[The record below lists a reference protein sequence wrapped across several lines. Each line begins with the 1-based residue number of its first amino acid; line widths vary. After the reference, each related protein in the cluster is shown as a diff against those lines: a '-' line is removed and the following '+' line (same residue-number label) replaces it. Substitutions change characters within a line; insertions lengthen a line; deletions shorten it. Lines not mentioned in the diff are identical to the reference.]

1 MKTKHILG
9 LAVGIIALGFTSNL
23 RAEDAA
29 KPPADLKAKV
39 EELRGLPPEER
50 RVKQRELMQSL
61 TPEQRKELRASI
73 QKHQHGA
80 VHPDANGKKR
90 SELTSEQAEARKKKA
105 AERLTVL
112 EKKKA
117 DGTITEQESKQL
129 ERMKT
134 AQERVKAGKKKA
146 ARATEKTPAKEEPK
160 P

>member
-9 LAVGIIALGFTSNL
+9 LALGIIALGFTSNL

-29 KPPADLKAKV
+29 KSPSDLKAKI

-61 TPEQRKELRASI
+61 TPEQRKELRAAI
-73 QKHQHGA
+73 QKRQSGA
-80 VHPDANGKKR
+80 VRSEANGKKP
-90 SELTSEQAEARKKKA
+90 SDLTQEQIEARQKKV
-105 AERLTVL
+105 AERLALL

-129 ERMKT
+129 ERINN
-134 AQERVKAGKKKA
+134 ARARVAAGKKKA
-146 ARATEKTPAKEEPK
+146 ARATEKSAAKEEPK